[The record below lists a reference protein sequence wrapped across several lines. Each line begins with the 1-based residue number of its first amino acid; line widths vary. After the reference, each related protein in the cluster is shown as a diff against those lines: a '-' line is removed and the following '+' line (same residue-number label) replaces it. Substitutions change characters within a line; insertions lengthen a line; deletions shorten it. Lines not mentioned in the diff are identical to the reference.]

1 LSLQNILDII
11 ELFLNIK
18 PHLQFIIEDKLY
30 VYKSYNFITF
40 RTDEYQVKE
49 YNFEITDFGEYKL
62 PNGDLISITKNA
74 NKNYGFIYKLCYN
87 NLDLVFPL
95 TVRNRLDGD
104 RLKLSSGT
112 KKLKDVFIDKKVP
125 MLDRDSLPIF
135 VNKND
140 EIVYIPGIYKMNS
153 QGENSLYI
161 IVRKD

>member
-1 LSLQNILDII
+1 
-11 ELFLNIK
+11 
-18 PHLQFIIEDKLY
+18 

>member
-1 LSLQNILDII
+1 M
-11 ELFLNIK
+11 NIK

-140 EIVYIPGIYKMNS
+140 EIVYIPGIYKMDS